1 MSLPSGSKGDARVSS
16 FAELDTDAQV
26 ALLTEHATEVL
37 KHYEL
42 GEVREIESI
51 NHDYNSTFAVRCAD
65 GTAYAL
71 RINVNS
77 PRNAAN
83 VLAELEF
90 INHLRVSTN
99 LTFASPIANTSGDF
113 FTVVANVTM
122 NRPLVSVLFS
132 WLEGEE
138 LGEEPTEEQL
148 FALGVAMAKMH
159 DAAAGFEL
167 SEGAELPSLRDVLWH
182 TDDQLTSEV
191 SQLSSEEQ
199 SLVQAAL
206 DKIDGAVA
214 GLFERD
220 SVRLIH
226 ADMHGWNLMW
236 HEGALS
242 VFDFDDCGIGLPIQ
256 DPYTALYYLDTPE
269 QDAALKA
276 GYESVRPIPEHTEFE
291 AKALLLQRRIILLN
305 YVYETSTPE
314 TREILPKYKT
324 ESLRRI
330 KVFLENS

>member
-1 MSLPSGSKGDARVSS
+1 MSS

-42 GEVREIESI
+42 GEVTEIESI
-51 NHDYNSTFAVRCAD
+51 NHDYNSTFAVKCAD
-65 GTAYAL
+65 GTRYAL

-77 PRNAAN
+77 PRNTAN

-90 INHLRVSTN
+90 INHLRVSTD
-99 LTFASPIANTSGDF
+99 LTFASPISNTSSDF
-113 FTVVANVTM
+113 FTVVANEAM

-138 LGEEPTEEQL
+138 LGEEPTAEQL
-148 FALGVAMAKMH
+148 FALGAGMAKMH

-167 SEGAELPSLRDVLWH
+167 SDGAELPNLRDVLWL
-182 TDDQLTSEV
+182 TDDLLTTEV
-191 SQLSSEEQ
+191 SQLSSEEKE
-199 SLVQAAL
+199 LVRAAL
-206 DKIDGAVA
+206 AKIDGVVE

-256 DPYTALYYLDTPE
+256 DLYTALYYLDTEE

-276 GYESVRPIPEHTEFE
+276 CYASVRAIPEHTEFE

-305 YVYETSTPE
+305 YVYETMTPE
-314 TREILPKYKT
+314 TR
-324 ESLRRI
+324 
-330 KVFLENS
+330 

>member
-1 MSLPSGSKGDARVSS
+1 MASYAN
-16 FAELDTDAQV
+16 LDTDAQV

-42 GEVREIESI
+42 GQISEIESI
-51 NHDYNSTFAVRCAD
+51 NHDYNSTFAVKCAD
-65 GTAYAL
+65 GTRYAL

-77 PRNAAN
+77 PRNTAN

-90 INHLRVSTN
+90 INHLRVNTD

-113 FTVVANVTM
+113 FTVVANEAM

-148 FALGVAMAKMH
+148 FALGAAMAKMH

-167 SEGAELPSLRDVLWH
+167 SDGAELPNLRDVLWL
-182 TDDQLTSEV
+182 TDDLLTTEF
-191 SQLSSEEQ
+191 SQLSSEEKA
-199 SLVQAAL
+199 LVRAAL
-206 DKIDGAVA
+206 AKIDSVVE

-236 HEGALS
+236 HDGAMS

-256 DPYTALYYLDTPE
+256 DLYTALYYLDTPE

-276 GYESVRPIPEHTEFE
+276 GYESVRPIPDHTEFE

-314 TREILPKYKT
+314 TREILPKYKVET
-324 ESLRRI
+324 MRRI
-330 KVFLENS
+330 NVFLENS

>member
-1 MSLPSGSKGDARVSS
+1 MSS

-42 GEVREIESI
+42 GEVTEIESI
-51 NHDYNSTFAVRCAD
+51 NHEYNSTFAVRCAD
-65 GTAYAL
+65 GTRFAL

-77 PRNAAN
+77 PRSAAN
-83 VLAELEF
+83 ALAELQF
-90 INHLRVSTN
+90 INHLRVNTD
-99 LTFASPIANTSGDF
+99 LYFASPIANKSGDF
-113 FTVVANVTM
+113 FTEVANEGM
-122 NRPLVSVLFS
+122 NRPLLSVLFS

-138 LGEEPTEEQL
+138 LGDEPTEEQN
-148 FALGVAMAKMH
+148 FALGAAMAKMH

-167 SEGAELPSLRDVLWH
+167 SEGAELPNLRDVLWL
-182 TDDQLTSEV
+182 TDNLLTTEV
-191 SQLSSEEQ
+191 SKLSAEDK
-199 SLVQAAL
+199 SLVQSAL
-206 DKIDGAVA
+206 NKIDGVVE

-236 HEGALS
+236 HDGALS

-256 DPYTALYYLDTPE
+256 DLYTALYYLDTAE

-276 GYESVRPIPEHTEFE
+276 GYASVRPIPEHTEFE

-305 YVYETSTPE
+305 YLFETSTPE
-314 TREILPKYKT
+314 HREILPKYT
-324 ESLRRI
+324 VETMRRI
-330 KVFLENS
+330 NVFLENS

>member
-1 MSLPSGSKGDARVSS
+1 MSS

-42 GEVREIESI
+42 GEVTEIESI
-51 NHDYNSTFAVRCAD
+51 NHEDNSTFAVRCAD
-65 GTAYAL
+65 GTRFAL

-77 PRNAAN
+77 PRSAAN
-83 VLAELEF
+83 ALAELQF
-90 INHLRVSTN
+90 INHLRVNTDLN
-99 LTFASPIANTSGDF
+99 FASPIANKSGDF
-113 FTVVANVTM
+113 FTEVANDAIGK
-122 NRPLVSVLFS
+122 PLLSVLFS

-138 LGEEPTEEQL
+138 LGDEPTEEQN
-148 FALGVAMAKMH
+148 FALGAAMAKMH

-167 SEGAELPSLRDVLWH
+167 SEGAELPNLRDVLWL
-182 TDDQLTSEV
+182 TDNLLTTEV
-191 SQLSSEEQ
+191 SKLSAEDK
-199 SLVQAAL
+199 SLVQSAL
-206 DKIDGAVA
+206 NKIDGVVE

-236 HEGALS
+236 HDGALS

-256 DPYTALYYLDTPE
+256 DLYTALYYLDTAE

-276 GYESVRPIPEHTEFE
+276 GYASVRPIPEHTEFE

-305 YVYETSTPE
+305 YLFETSTPE
-314 TREILPKYKT
+314 HREILPKYT
-324 ESLRRI
+324 VETMRRI
-330 KVFLENS
+330 NEFLENS

>member
-1 MSLPSGSKGDARVSS
+1 MAGYAN
-16 FAELDTDAQV
+16 LDTDAQV
-26 ALLTEHATEVL
+26 ALLTEHAAEVL

-42 GEVREIESI
+42 GEVTEIESI
-51 NHDYNSTFAVRCAD
+51 NHEYNSTFAVRCAD
-65 GTAYAL
+65 GTRYAL

-77 PRNAAN
+77 PRNTAN

-90 INHLRVSTN
+90 INHLKANTD
-99 LTFASPIANTSGDF
+99 LAFASPISNTSSDF
-113 FTVVANVTM
+113 FTVVANESM

-138 LGEEPTEEQL
+138 LGEEPTAEQL
-148 FALGVAMAKMH
+148 FALGAGMAKMH

-167 SEGAELPSLRDVLWH
+167 RDGAELPNLRDVLWL
-182 TDDQLTSEV
+182 TDDLLTTEV
-191 SQLSSEEQ
+191 SQLSSEEKA
-199 SLVQAAL
+199 LVRAAL
-206 DKIDGAVA
+206 VKIDGVVK

-236 HEGALS
+236 HDGVLS
-242 VFDFDDCGIGLPIQ
+242 IFDFDDCGIGLPIQ
-256 DPYTALYYLDTPE
+256 DLYTALYYLDTDE

-276 GYESVRPIPEHTEFE
+276 GYASVRPIPEHTEFE

-305 YVYETSTPE
+305 YLFETSTPE
-314 TREILPKYKT
+314 HREILPKYKIET
-324 ESLRRI
+324 MRRI
-330 KVFLENS
+330 NVFLENS

>member
-1 MSLPSGSKGDARVSS
+1 VAGYAN
-16 FAELDTDAQV
+16 LDTDAQV
-26 ALLTEHATEVL
+26 ALLTEHAAEVL

-42 GEVREIESI
+42 GEVTEIESI
-51 NHDYNSTFAVRCAD
+51 NHEYNSTFAVRCAD
-65 GTAYAL
+65 GTRYAL

-77 PRNAAN
+77 PRNTAN

-90 INHLRVSTN
+90 INHLKANTD
-99 LTFASPIANTSGDF
+99 LAFASPISNTSSDF
-113 FTVVANVTM
+113 FTVVANESM

-138 LGEEPTEEQL
+138 LGEEPTAEQL
-148 FALGVAMAKMH
+148 FALGAGMAKMH

-167 SEGAELPSLRDVLWH
+167 RDGAELPNLRDVLWL
-182 TDDQLTSEV
+182 TDDLLTTEV
-191 SQLSSEEQ
+191 SQLSSEEKA
-199 SLVQAAL
+199 LVRAAL
-206 DKIDGAVA
+206 VKIDGVVK

-236 HEGALS
+236 HDGVLS
-242 VFDFDDCGIGLPIQ
+242 IFDFDDCGIGLPIQ
-256 DPYTALYYLDTPE
+256 DLYTALYYLDTDE

-276 GYESVRPIPEHTEFE
+276 GYASVRPIPEHTEFE

-305 YVYETSTPE
+305 YLFETSTPE
-314 TREILPKYKT
+314 HREILPKYKIET
-324 ESLRRI
+324 MRRI
-330 KVFLENS
+330 NVFLENS